1 MHVLRAEKAFPIVG
15 QDTDGTVTPQ
25 DLGMDW
31 VVSKTKDFIG
41 KRSYA
46 RPSATDPRRK
56 QLVAVLPTDRTTRLP
71 EGAQLIDAGTPVT
84 PHEAPVPMVGHVT
97 SSYRSAVLERT
108 FGLALVENGRQRIGE
123 TLQAPLDGVLVD
135 VEIADPVLYDP
146 EGNRR
151 DG

>member
-1 MHVLRAEKAFPIVG
+1 
-15 QDTDGTVTPQ
+15 
-25 DLGMDW
+25 
-31 VVSKTKDFIG
+31 
-41 KRSYA
+41 
-46 RPSATDPRRK
+46 
-56 QLVAVLPTDRTTRLP
+56 
-71 EGAQLIDAGTPVT
+71 
-84 PHEAPVPMVGHVT
+84 MVGHVT

-123 TLQAPLDGVLVD
+123 ILQAPLDGALVD